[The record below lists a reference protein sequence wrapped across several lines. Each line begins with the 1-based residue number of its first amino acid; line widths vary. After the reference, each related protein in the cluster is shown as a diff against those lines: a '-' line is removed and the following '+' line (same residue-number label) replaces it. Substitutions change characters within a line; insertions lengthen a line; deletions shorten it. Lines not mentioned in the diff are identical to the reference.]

1 MREFK
6 DVLLELR
13 KNNRLTQDELSNVLH
28 ITKQALSHYERGT
41 RYPKKEIMEAI
52 ADYFNVDMNYLSGRS
67 MITTALA
74 TPVAN
79 TPSSSPAAAPAL
91 TPDKEELL
99 ANYDKLNDEGKQE
112 ARKYVKLLGNSPE
125 YTEDAEDTGNG
136 NITA

>member
-67 MITTALA
+67 MTTTALA
-74 TPVAN
+74 TPAAN
-79 TPSSSPAAAPAL
+79 TPSPSTAATPAL
-91 TPDKEELL
+91 SPDREELL
-99 ANYDKLNDEGKQE
+99 ANYDNLNEEGQQKVRE
-112 ARKYVKLLGNSPE
+112 YAADLIDSGKYEKES
-125 YTEDAEDTGNG
+125 G
-136 NITA
+136 NIIA